1 MQYPDSPA
9 TTSTR
14 LDSPVGFAIDTYI
27 DRLHLTA
34 TARGPNK
41 SQFVQPMVHTR
52 QDSFQAAMPNTGA
65 TPAAA
70 AAAAAKMAVQ
80 VPSAEQKDMLDA
92 PLVSSV

>member
-1 MQYPDSPA
+1 
-9 TTSTR
+9 
-14 LDSPVGFAIDTYI
+14 
-27 DRLHLTA
+27 
-34 TARGPNK
+34 
-41 SQFVQPMVHTR
+41 MVHTR

-80 VPSAEQKDMLDA
+80 VPSAERTDMLDA